1 MTLSN
6 PDPENE
12 FAAPERDPELIR
24 LGTAGLVVAVLIS
37 AALIAAVIY
46 SSP

>member
-1 MTLSN
+1 MSN

-12 FAAPERDPELIR
+12 IAAADRDPELIR

-46 SSP
+46 ASP